1 MPSDLLWTIAISG
14 ALAACGAAA
23 ANDDPS
29 PEGTAGTGAVQSPGG
44 SGGAGAGG
52 SAGTSGA
59 PASGGGLN
67 IDAASSDA
75 QEITPDAACAAE
87 TFQAE
92 PAPLNLMVML
102 DRSCSM
108 TEPQA
113 DPLWNRAKNGMQKFF
128 QDPATDGVGVALSY
142 FPTPDSTDVGYCAG
156 DESKPTV
163 PLAKLSKDP
172 APGDSHEKELLDSM
186 DVQTFSF
193 AGTPLF
199 YALYGALAYATTFA
213 SATPDEQIVVV
224 LVTDGVPGESCD
236 YMKNNNIPKI
246 AELAKFAHD
255 SEPSITTFAIGLQ
268 GSQEEDMKA
277 IATAGGGEAFFLGSS
292 PNVQK
297 DIFDKLASIQQNNL
311 GCTFKLPES
320 APGKQADPTKVNV
333 KLTSGGNETP
343 FYKVDGPAAC
353 VPDGWYYQGS
363 KIKLCPAACQS
374 VKKAADGQVQ
384 VLLGCASIK
393 PK

>member
-1 MPSDLLWTIAISG
+1 MPSDLFWTVAISA
-14 ALAACGAAA
+14 ALAGCGAAA
-23 ANDDPS
+23 SNDGPS
-29 PEGTAGTGAVQSPGG
+29 PSGAGGTGAVQASGG
-44 SGGAGAGG
+44 SGSKAGSGG
-52 SAGTSGA
+52 SAA
-59 PASGGGLN
+59 AASGGGLN
-67 IDAASSDA
+67 IDDA
-75 QEITPDAACAAE
+75 GTDAPDLTPDAACAAE

-108 TEPQA
+108 TEPQS
-113 DPLWNRAKNGMQKFF
+113 DPLWDRAKNGMQKFF
-128 QDPATDGVGVALSY
+128 QDPATDGVGVALGY
-142 FPTPDSTDVGYCAG
+142 FPTPDSTDVEYCAG

-172 APGDSHEKELLDSM
+172 APADVHEQALLDSM
-186 DVQTFSF
+186 DAQTFSF

-199 YALYGALAYATTFA
+199 YALYGALAYATNFA
-213 SATPDEQIVVV
+213 TATPDEQIVVV
-224 LVTDGVPGESCD
+224 LVTDGIPGESCD

-255 SEPSITTFAIGLQ
+255 GDPSITTFAIGPQ

-292 PNVQK
+292 PNVQQ
-297 DIFDKLASIQQNNL
+297 DIFDKLESIQQNNL

-320 APGKQADPTKVNV
+320 TPGKEADPSKVNV
-333 KLTSGGNETP
+333 KLISGGGETP
-343 FYKVDGPAAC
+343 FFKVDGPAAC

-363 KIKLCPAACQS
+363 KIKLCPAACQN